1 MQFYS
6 TFLVTTKE
14 KTNSRHKKDE
24 KNQSISLEN
33 HQTTGRKQERKQEI
47 KNYKTYRK
55 QLTILCA
62 YPSIIISNV
71 NECNSPTKKTQ
82 NS

>member
-47 KNYKTYRK
+47 K
-55 QLTILCA
+55 
-62 YPSIIISNV
+62 
-71 NECNSPTKKTQ
+71 KKTTKHTES
-82 NS
+82 N